1 MTCKANTTG
10 REELVTDREELVNF
24 CVLFQFVMPPT
35 SKKLR
40 GHIGLGLSVQSVSQS
55 VCLSVS
61 LSVCDA

>member
-1 MTCKANTTG
+1 MRSDPKSNPKTEVGKNVKSVSN
-10 REELVTDREELVNF
+10 LSNF
-24 CVLFQFVMPPT
+24 MPPT

-55 VCLSVS
+55 VSLSVS